1 MLLERERSGLAML
14 CLLLELQAWTSHAA
28 LVRGRATAALE
39 AIPASKPTPLHGA
52 LDAGETCY
60 DKIAHWRDLQGDSC
74 LTYHT
79 RGFCDRENG
88 VFFGFKTVIMLLHR
102 IGDDSPS
109 DVCCYCGG
117 GIIKEC
123 DATCRAVKQHE
134 VSNVQYGFDAM
145 SDEMRHEVAALGAST
160 LTKVAQ
166 EMNASLGKAVQQ
178 LHQNS
183 QMHLQEDLRTE
194 EKNFEQLTEHTELEP
209 SKAIAELEALAAKN
223 VDEQLEKSLKNVDS
237 TGLSNAGAEA
247 ELKLKEAQSAWDT
260 AHRKA
265 VEAKAQSNASNQ
277 EASER
282 LATAMGRLARD
293 FETVEDSRSNFTETQ
308 LEVHGA
314 EEEVKLAAQI
324 AAELRNKSQGVQLTL
339 YSIKKSLSEEEA
351 AAAGAA
357 NQTAGTTGDASLS
370 PKEQLEDNEQH
381 LRALESVVKQAEDV
395 KA

>member
-1 MLLERERSGLAML
+1 
-14 CLLLELQAWTSHAA
+14 
-28 LVRGRATAALE
+28 
-39 AIPASKPTPLHGA
+39 
-52 LDAGETCY
+52 
-60 DKIAHWRDLQGDSC
+60 
-74 LTYHT
+74 
-79 RGFCDRENG
+79 
-88 VFFGFKTVIMLLHR
+88 
-102 IGDDSPS
+102 
-109 DVCCYCGG
+109 
-117 GIIKEC
+117 
-123 DATCRAVKQHE
+123 
-134 VSNVQYGFDAM
+134 
-145 SDEMRHEVAALGAST
+145 MRHEVAALGAST

-194 EKNFEQLTEHTELEP
+194 AKNFEQLTEHTELEP

>member
-1 MLLERERSGLAML
+1 
-14 CLLLELQAWTSHAA
+14 
-28 LVRGRATAALE
+28 
-39 AIPASKPTPLHGA
+39 
-52 LDAGETCY
+52 
-60 DKIAHWRDLQGDSC
+60 
-74 LTYHT
+74 
-79 RGFCDRENG
+79 
-88 VFFGFKTVIMLLHR
+88 MLLHR

>member
-1 MLLERERSGLAML
+1 M
-14 CLLLELQAWTSHAA
+14 
-28 LVRGRATAALE
+28 
-39 AIPASKPTPLHGA
+39 
-52 LDAGETCY
+52 
-60 DKIAHWRDLQGDSC
+60 
-74 LTYHT
+74 
-79 RGFCDRENG
+79 
-88 VFFGFKTVIMLLHR
+88 
-102 IGDDSPS
+102 
-109 DVCCYCGG
+109 
-117 GIIKEC
+117 
-123 DATCRAVKQHE
+123 
-134 VSNVQYGFDAM
+134 
-145 SDEMRHEVAALGAST
+145 
-160 LTKVAQ
+160 
-166 EMNASLGKAVQQ
+166 
-178 LHQNS
+178 
-183 QMHLQEDLRTE
+183 
-194 EKNFEQLTEHTELEP
+194 
-209 SKAIAELEALAAKN
+209 EALAAKN